1 MGGGDEV
8 SYGAVGSRREGGT
21 PCATRRVSTA
31 RAREKPGRRA
41 TSPAAGARSAD
52 PVDTA
57 RRQIRARA
65 SSDPSRR
72 ASRGFDR
79 SRERHG
85 RSADLTAPRRT
96 YDGGAVVRHDRH
108 GDRVSSRPVALRA
121 RVSNDAPPGLV
132 LKTFQVTRKTI
143 LPGKC
148 HFRLCGVWTGTRFR
162 RAFLAAASL
171 LPARPVRRGGVLVD
185 LRDLRLAPP
194 APSLV
199 RACHAPLLLDGAR
212 ARSGE
217 AASRS
222 GARRRGFLRSARRTR
237 SLGLR
242 GRSATRGRDARDTAN
257 ALATQS
263 GDA

>member
-8 SYGAVGSRREGGT
+8 SDGAVGSRREGDT
-21 PCATRRVSTA
+21 ACATRRVSTA

-41 TSPAAGARSAD
+41 TSPAAGARSTD

-85 RSADLTAPRRT
+85 RSADLAAPRRT
-96 YDGGAVVRHDRH
+96 YDGGAVVRHDGH

-132 LKTFQVTRKTI
+132 LKTFHTRKTI

-148 HFRLCGVWTGTRFR
+148 HFRDRGVWTGTRFR
-162 RAFLAAASL
+162 RAFVAAASL

-199 RACHAPLLLDGAR
+199 RACRAPLLLDGAR

-217 AASRS
+217 AAPRS

>member
-132 LKTFQVTRKTI
+132 LKTFHLLTRKRFCPEVSFPRSVELDWNT
-143 LPGKC
+143 LSTRVFGGCATPPRAAGETRWRPRRPSRPPTRASRAEPGSSVS
-148 HFRLCGVWTGTRFR
+148 RPAAPR
-162 RAFLAAASL
+162 RSAS
-171 LPARPVRRGGVLVD
+171 AERRGGAEK
-185 LRDLRLAPP
+185 RRAPTRVSSIRE
-194 APSLV
+194 ADAFV
-199 RACHAPLLLDGAR
+199 RFAR
-212 ARSGE
+212 AIG
-217 AASRS
+217 
-222 GARRRGFLRSARRTR
+222 
-237 SLGLR
+237 
-242 GRSATRGRDARDTAN
+242 DARSRRA
-257 ALATQS
+257 
-263 GDA
+263 

>member
-8 SYGAVGSRREGGT
+8 SDGAVGSRREGDT

-132 LKTFQVTRKTI
+132 LKTFHHTRKRFCPEVSFPRLWSVDWNT
-143 LPGKC
+143 LSTRVFGGCVTPPRAAGETRWRPRRPSRPPTRASRAEPGSSVS
-148 HFRLCGVWTGTRFR
+148 RPAAPR
-162 RAFLAAASL
+162 RSAS
-171 LPARPVRRGGVLVD
+171 AERRGGAEK
-185 LRDLRLAPP
+185 RRAPTRVSSIRE
-194 APSLV
+194 ADAFV
-199 RACHAPLLLDGAR
+199 RFAR
-212 ARSGE
+212 AIG
-217 AASRS
+217 
-222 GARRRGFLRSARRTR
+222 
-237 SLGLR
+237 
-242 GRSATRGRDARDTAN
+242 DARSRRA
-257 ALATQS
+257 
-263 GDA
+263 

>member
-8 SYGAVGSRREGGT
+8 SYGAVGSRREGDT

-132 LKTFQVTRKTI
+132 LKTFHTRKTI
-143 LPGKC
+143 LPGEVS
-148 HFRLCGVWTGTRFR
+148 FPSVWTVDWNTLSTRVFGGCVTPPRAAGETRWRPR
-162 RAFLAAASL
+162 RPSRPPTRASRAEPGSSVSRPAAPRRSAS
-171 LPARPVRRGGVLVD
+171 AERRGGAEK
-185 LRDLRLAPP
+185 RRAPTRVSSIRE
-194 APSLV
+194 ADAFV
-199 RACHAPLLLDGAR
+199 RFAR
-212 ARSGE
+212 AIG
-217 AASRS
+217 
-222 GARRRGFLRSARRTR
+222 
-237 SLGLR
+237 
-242 GRSATRGRDARDTAN
+242 DARSRRA
-257 ALATQS
+257 
-263 GDA
+263 

>member
-1 MGGGDEV
+1 MRREVRRARRGGETSAKKRGTEKAERRSRRGRDGGGDEV
-8 SYGAVGSRREGGT
+8 SYGAVGSRREGDT

-132 LKTFQVTRKTI
+132 LKTFQVTRKRFCGSDISVTVECG
-143 LPGKC
+143 LE
-148 HFRLCGVWTGTRFR
+148 HAFDARFWRLRH
-162 RAFLAAASL
+162 SS
-171 LPARPVRRGGVLVD
+171 P
-185 LRDLRLAPP
+185 
-194 APSLV
+194 
-199 RACHAPLLLDGAR
+199 
-212 ARSGE
+212 
-217 AASRS
+217 
-222 GARRRGFLRSARRTR
+222 
-237 SLGLR
+237 R
-242 GRSATRGRDARDTAN
+242 GR
-257 ALATQS
+257 
-263 GDA
+263 

>member
-8 SYGAVGSRREGGT
+8 SYGAVGSRREGDT

-31 RAREKPGRRA
+31 RAREKPARRA

-132 LKTFQVTRKTI
+132 LKTFHVHTQNDSAGEVSFPRLWSVDWNTLSTRVFGGCVTPPRAA
-143 LPGKC
+143 GE
-148 HFRLCGVWTGTRFR
+148 TRWRPR
-162 RAFLAAASL
+162 RPSRPPTRASSVESRSSVSR
-171 LPARPVRRGGVLVD
+171 PASTRRGAPRGV
-185 LRDLRLAPP
+185 
-194 APSLV
+194 
-199 RACHAPLLLDGAR
+199 
-212 ARSGE
+212 
-217 AASRS
+217 
-222 GARRRGFLRSARRTR
+222 ARRRREAARADAGFFDPPTR
-237 SLGLR
+237 S
-242 GRSATRGRDARDTAN
+242 
-257 ALATQS
+257 
-263 GDA
+263 

>member
-8 SYGAVGSRREGGT
+8 SYGAVGSRREGDT

-132 LKTFQVTRKTI
+132 LKTFQYTRKRFCRSVIISETVECGLDTLSTRVFGGCI
-143 LPGKC
+143 TPPRAAGETRWRPRRPSRPPTRASRAEPGSSVS
-148 HFRLCGVWTGTRFR
+148 RPAAPR
-162 RAFLAAASL
+162 RSAS
-171 LPARPVRRGGVLVD
+171 AERRGGAEK
-185 LRDLRLAPP
+185 RRAPTRVSSIRE
-194 APSLV
+194 ADAFV
-199 RACHAPLLLDGAR
+199 RFAR
-212 ARSGE
+212 AIG
-217 AASRS
+217 
-222 GARRRGFLRSARRTR
+222 
-237 SLGLR
+237 
-242 GRSATRGRDARDTAN
+242 DARSRRA
-257 ALATQS
+257 
-263 GDA
+263 

>member
-31 RAREKPGRRA
+31 RAREKPERRA
-41 TSPAAGARSAD
+41 TSPAAQILLTRSA
-52 PVDTA
+52 
-57 RRQIRARA
+57 
-65 SSDPSRR
+65 SDPSEGVLRSEST
-72 ASRGFDR
+72 SRGFDR